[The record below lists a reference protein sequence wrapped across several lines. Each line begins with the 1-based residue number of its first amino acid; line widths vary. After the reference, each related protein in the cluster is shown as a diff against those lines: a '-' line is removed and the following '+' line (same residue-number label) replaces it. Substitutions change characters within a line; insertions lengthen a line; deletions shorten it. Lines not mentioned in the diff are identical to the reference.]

1 MSSTVIPLPLT
12 QPIREDASRWIAKL
26 ERGLRNDEREEL
38 SEWASQSQT
47 HYDTLMKMASLW
59 DSMGVLNELSSLF
72 PLDQPTASP
81 IKAPRMARM
90 AVAASFLL
98 CLGFG
103 AFWMNDQNAQNLNN
117 YPSEILTAV
126 GEHTTK
132 RLSDGSVIQLN
143 TNSLIKI
150 DFTPDE
156 RRVTLVRGEAHFEV
170 AHAPE
175 RPFIVR
181 AGPKSIRAV
190 GTAFNVYVGNQES
203 LELIVTEG
211 KVLVSDIG
219 PHETNNLDPLSPSK
233 AGDLLLIAGEKVAIK
248 TNSVGD
254 VEQLEIDDMESELAW
269 QQGFLVFEGEAL
281 ESVLE
286 EVSRYSEVI
295 FELAD
300 PALKS
305 INIAGFYK
313 ARDVNGLL
321 LSLKE
326 NFNIH
331 AERDRDQQNHIVLS
345 AL

>member
-1 MSSTVIPLPLT
+1 MSTVVPLPLV
-12 QPIREDASRWIAKL
+12 QPIREEASHWIAKL
-26 ERGLRNDEREEL
+26 ERGLSDIERSEL
-38 SEWASQSQT
+38 ATWATQSHT
-47 HYDTLMKMASLW
+47 HHDMLMRMASLW

-72 PLDQPTASP
+72 PLEQPSTSKIKSP
-81 IKAPRMARM
+81 RVPRMAI
-90 AVAASFLL
+90 AASFLM

-103 AFWMNDQNAQNLNN
+103 AFWMNSPDSQNLDS
-117 YPSEILTAV
+117 YPSQYLTAV

-150 DFTPDE
+150 DFSADE
-156 RRVTLVRGEAHFEV
+156 RHVTLVRGEAHFEV

-175 RPFIVR
+175 RPFIVQV
-181 AGPKSIRAV
+181 GQKSVRAV
-190 GTAFNVYVGNQES
+190 GTAFNIYVGVEES
-203 LELIVTEG
+203 MELIVTEG
-211 KVLVSDIG
+211 KVLLSDMDKR
-219 PHETNNLDPLSPSK
+219 ETKTIDPLSPSK
-233 AGDLLLIAGEKVAIK
+233 VGDLLLIAGEKVAVEI
-248 TNSVGD
+248 NSVGS
-254 VEQLEIDDMESELAW
+254 VEKLEIDDMESELAW

-286 EVSRYSEVI
+286 EVSRYSEVN

-300 PALKS
+300 PTLKS

-331 AERDRDQQNHIVLS
+331 AERDTDQQNHITLS